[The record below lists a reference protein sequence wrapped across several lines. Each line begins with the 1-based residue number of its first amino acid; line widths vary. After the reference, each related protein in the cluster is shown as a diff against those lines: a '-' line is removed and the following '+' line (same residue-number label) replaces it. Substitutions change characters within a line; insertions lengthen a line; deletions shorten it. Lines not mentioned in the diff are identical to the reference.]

1 MLKSDLDEAEKKLYE
16 SNLAFENEK
25 DKNENLLSII
35 EDLKAQL
42 AKYTADLKAELEKT
56 ADLFKETLRYILM
69 KTCRHFQVFR
79 VTPVGGWTSVCHQM
93 KQNVTFLDRKVA
105 YNE

>member
-1 MLKSDLDEAEKKLYE
+1 MYSLPALYKCLLPIEAKNQNIEMLKSDLDEAEKKLYE

-35 EDLKAQL
+35 EDLKAEL

-56 ADLFKETLRYILM
+56 ADLFKEKIQIYF
-69 KTCRHFQVFR
+69 K
-79 VTPVGGWTSVCHQM
+79 
-93 KQNVTFLDRKVA
+93 
-105 YNE
+105 